1 MYQKSKKDE
10 LVEKAILVLQE
21 VRWLDDINRREA
33 LEQIQEDIQEQLDE
47 MDEPQD

>member
-1 MYQKSKKDE
+1 MYQKPKKDE
-10 LVEKAILVLQE
+10 LVEKVILILQE